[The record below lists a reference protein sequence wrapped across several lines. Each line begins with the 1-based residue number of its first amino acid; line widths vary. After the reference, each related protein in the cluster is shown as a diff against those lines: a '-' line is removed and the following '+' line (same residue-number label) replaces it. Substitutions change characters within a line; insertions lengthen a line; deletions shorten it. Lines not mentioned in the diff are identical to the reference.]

1 MVDNTALSLS
11 SRNGGRVLVDAL
23 HLHGTDRI
31 FCVPGES
38 YLDVLDA
45 LFDVP
50 AIDVVVTK
58 HEGAAA
64 NMAEADGKLTGRPGI
79 CFVTRGPGATHAS
92 IGVHTAF
99 QDSTPM
105 ILFIGQIDR
114 AFRDREGFQEVDYRA
129 MFGPLAKWVAEID
142 DAARIPEYVLRA
154 FQCATSGRPGPV
166 VLALPEDMLA
176 QVVDVADTQPYR
188 AVQAAPTTE
197 DVAAIAAEIKAAKA
211 PMLVLG
217 GSGWT
222 AEAIADMA
230 AFAENFSLPV
240 VVSFRRQDLIDNEH
254 PNYAGHLTL
263 GMSPAL
269 AAHVCAADLLVV
281 IGTRLGEVTTSGYT
295 LPAPPLPTQ
304 RLIHVHA
311 DANEL
316 SRVYQAHLPIV
327 SGMVNIAAALRR
339 LDPMEAPAWRGLAAT
354 LHAEFLTF
362 TSPSAVKPSHRG
374 VDMTAVIATLSQLVP
389 KDAII
394 TNGAGNFTVWVHR
407 FHRYRAPKTELAP
420 TSGAMGYGLPA
431 AIAAKLRHPDR
442 LVICVAGDGD
452 FLMYAQEL
460 ATAVQFA
467 APIIV
472 LVVNNGLYGTIRM
485 HQARR
490 FPGRRSATSIEGPDM
505 AALAKSFGA
514 YAERVET
521 TEGFLAAYERATG
534 AGRLALL
541 DLIVDPDQITPA
553 ARLTDITDT

>member
-1 MVDNTALSLS
+1 MDKPNTPTSPA
-11 SRNGGRVLVDAL
+11 RNGGRVLVDAL
-23 HLHGTDRI
+23 ALHGTDRI

-45 LFDVP
+45 LCDVP
-50 AIDVVVTK
+50 QIDVVVAK

-114 AFRDREGFQEVDYRA
+114 NFRDREGFQEVDYRS
-129 MFGPLAKWVAEID
+129 MFAPLAKWVAEID

-166 VLALPEDMLA
+166 VLSLPEDMLA
-176 QVVDVADTQPYR
+176 QVTSVADTRPYK
-188 AVQAAPTTE
+188 AVQSAPTNI
-197 DVAAIAAEIKAAKA
+197 DIAAVHAELQASRA
-211 PMLVLG
+211 PMLLLG

-222 AEAIADMA
+222 EEAVANMT
-230 AFAENFSLPV
+230 AFAEVFSLPV

-263 GMSPAL
+263 GVSPKL
-269 AAHVCAADLLVV
+269 AARVRAADLLIVV
-281 IGTRLGEVTTSGYT
+281 GSRLGEVTTNGYT
-295 LPAPPLPTQ
+295 LPEPPVPAQ
-304 RLIHVHA
+304 RLIHVHQ
-311 DANEL
+311 DPNEL
-316 SRVYQAHLPIV
+316 SRVYQANLA
-327 SGMVNIAAALRR
+327 IAAG
-339 LDPMEAPAWRGLAAT
+339 MEAIAASLKALPPLANIPWDGLAHE
-354 LHAEFLTF
+354 LHEEFLAF
-362 TSPSAVKPSHRG
+362 TSPNSVKPSPKG
-374 VDMTAVIATLSQLVP
+374 VDMVSVITSLTHQLP
-389 KDAII
+389 SNAII

-407 FHRYRAPKTELAP
+407 YHRYRKPKTELAP
-420 TSGAMGYGLPA
+420 TSGAMGYGFPA
-431 AIAAKLRHPDR
+431 AIAAKLRYPDR
-442 LVICVAGDGD
+442 TVVCFAGDGD
-452 FLMYAQEL
+452 FLMYPQEL
-460 ATAVQFA
+460 GTAMQFG

-472 LVVNNGLYGTIRM
+472 LVINNGLYGTIRM

-490 FPGRRSATSIEGPDM
+490 FPGRVSATSIKGPDM
-505 AALAKSFGA
+505 VALAQAFGA
-514 YAERVET
+514 YAERVEST
-521 TEGFLAAYERATG
+521 AEFDAAYKRAAS

-553 ARLTDITDT
+553 SRLAD